1 MLESVW
7 QEHIRSPHGW
17 SALHNH
23 LPPASALSVSVP
35 TIKAC
40 HHGDKGVPTPHGQ
53 NLFVTMVAKEAR
65 GQ

>member
-23 LPPASALSVSVP
+23 LPPSSAILYVFRYP
-35 TIKAC
+35 LLRIIGYHC
-40 HHGDKGVPTPHGQ
+40 DKGVLTPLMG
-53 NLFVTMVAKEAR
+53 LFI
-65 GQ
+65 GP